1 MLILVWLRRQKR
13 DEAQYDFTRM
23 KGATLLSEGVDEMV
37 GIVYRPKTQETR
49 QTYEVLLSFIQEA
62 LGDQPRDILCGAAD
76 EVLAVLKNDRL
87 KEKEK
92 KKETELLLGSLAE
105 ERFALL
111 VNLGKKITDFGSDE
125 KSTAN
130 DENIDE
136 TYGINVQFEE
146 SSEEDDED
154 VYGEVRENDDEG
166 DEGEE
171 ANDDRA
177 IHAEN
182 VSTFFIINN
191 NQVN

>member
-1 MLILVWLRRQKR
+1 
-13 DEAQYDFTRM
+13 M

-37 GIVYRPKTQETR
+37 GIIYRPKTQETR
-49 QTYEVLLSFIQEA
+49 QTYEVLLSFLQEA

-92 KKETELLLGSLAE
+92 KKETEALLGRISFYCYNTRIFSYVYHTVFQGPIAE

-111 VNLGKKITDFGSDE
+111 VNLGKKITDFGSEDTKTTNNE
-125 KSTAN
+125 
-130 DENIDE
+130 ENIDE

-146 SSEEDDED
+146 SEEEDDED
-154 VYGEVRENDDEG
+154 MYGEVREDIDDE
-166 DEGEE
+166 EGEE
-171 ANDDRA
+171 AREDSA

-182 VSTFFIINN
+182 VNKIIYSFN
-191 NQVN
+191 